1 MSQLIQNYLSK
12 IHSVYASG
20 KATEHSYR
28 PALQDFFKEITG
40 YKVTNEPQRSEHGA
54 PDFIFVDNLFPVC
67 YAEHKDITVSLDK
80 IEKSEQ
86 LSRYFGYAKLILTN
100 GLEFRFYNNGTRY
113 GEPIVLAE
121 LKGASLQMYDER
133 FEYFLKSFHDFLH
146 NYIDTIRNAE
156 DLAKI
161 MGGRARRIRDNI
173 KLMLEN
179 TDEKVYPEIKQMQ
192 KVFRELLIHDLDAQ
206 KFADLYAQT
215 LVYGLFVARYNDQ
228 TPESFSRIEARELVP
243 KSNPLLRKFFD
254 HIAGEAFEKRLA
266 YIVDEMCQVFMH
278 ANVHALM
285 HGLYQ
290 KKDIETHDPVIHFY
304 EDFLKEYDSKL
315 RMERGVF
322 YTPMPVVR
330 FMVRAIDDILKI
342 HF

>member
-1 MSQLIQNYLSK
+1 
-12 IHSVYASG
+12 
-20 KATEHSYR
+20 
-28 PALQDFFKEITG
+28 
-40 YKVTNEPQRSEHGA
+40 
-54 PDFIFVDNLFPVC
+54 
-67 YAEHKDITVSLDK
+67 
-80 IEKSEQ
+80 
-86 LSRYFGYAKLILTN
+86 
-100 GLEFRFYNNGTRY
+100 
-113 GEPIVLAE
+113 
-121 LKGASLQMYDER
+121 
-133 FEYFLKSFHDFLH
+133 
-146 NYIDTIRNAE
+146 
-156 DLAKI
+156 
-161 MGGRARRIRDNI
+161 
-173 KLMLEN
+173 MLEN

>member
-1 MSQLIQNYLSK
+1 M
-12 IHSVYASG
+12 
-20 KATEHSYR
+20 
-28 PALQDFFKEITG
+28 
-40 YKVTNEPQRSEHGA
+40 
-54 PDFIFVDNLFPVC
+54 FPVC
-67 YAEHKDITVSLDK
+67 YAEAKDITVPLEK
-80 IEKSEQ
+80 IENSEQ

-100 GLEFRFYNNGTRY
+100 GLEFRFYHNGTRY

-121 LKGASLQMYDER
+121 LKSGQFITHEDK
-133 FEYFLKSFHDFLH
+133 FEYFLKSFAAFLDD
-146 NYIDTIRNAE
+146 YVDTIRNAG

-161 MGGRARRIRDNI
+161 MGGKARRIRDNVI
-173 KLMLEN
+173 DMLGN
-179 TDEKVYPEIKQMQ
+179 EKSEKFAEIKQMQ
-192 KVFRELLIHDLDAQ
+192 KIFKELLIHDLDDK

-215 LVYGLFVARYNDQ
+215 LVYGLFVARYNDK
-228 TPESFSRIEARELVP
+228 TPEDFSRAEARELVP

-266 YIVDEMCQVFMH
+266 YIVDELCKVFMY
-278 ANVHALM
+278 ADVHALM

-322 YTPMPVVR
+322 YTPMPVVK
-330 FMVRAIDDILKI
+330 FMVRAIDDILKT